1 MNHSNNTS
9 FFDVHEMRWSS
20 NHSEGNV
27 IWKTVAVYAVFLG
40 VILSLVTVA
49 LLIFFVLYQI
59 RSTGELQRKSALFG
73 TPQWKILQQPGD
85 IKNIYGS
92 MNTQKAHNNQEEQ
105 LPLGKENS
113 TSL

>member
-1 MNHSNNTS
+1 MHPSNNTAV
-9 FFDVHEMRWSS
+9 FDVRKMSS
-20 NHSEGNV
+20 NFNYPEGNV
-27 IWKTVAVYAVFLG
+27 NWKTVGIYAVFLG
-40 VILSLVTVA
+40 VILSLVIVI

-59 RSTGELQRKSALFG
+59 RSTGELQRKSTLFG

-92 MNTQKAHNNQEEQ
+92 MNTQKKQNKPEEE
-105 LPLGKENS
+105 LPLDNENY